1 MNTADASWWMM
12 KSSRRLKATDASA
25 KNCFGRGVKAGLS
38 LLFFLPLPRVSIA
51 GMKKLICIILLLA
64 GSVVQA
70 QYTCSEGCAQAHNL
84 ITALRFNEARELIS
98 KEKATDPENLIP
110 VLLENYIDFL
120 TIIVGEDEKVFD
132 SLARQRAA
140 RLSLL
145 TAGDPNSPW
154 YRASIARVN
163 MQWAFARVKFGQYL
177 TAAMEIRKAYRLL
190 EENSREYPA
199 FPPDQIGLGLMH
211 ALIGSIPDNQQWI
224 AEIFSMQG
232 SIGQG
237 RKELM
242 DVLENAGSS
251 DFSYLREEALFFL
264 SFIDLNL
271 QADRN
276 NADALLPY
284 YDDASPGNLLLVF
297 SKSRILMQCG
307 MNDEAIVLLTNAPRG
322 REYFPFYY
330 LDYLAGLA
338 KLNRLDE
345 DAGAYLLRFLVNF
358 RGQSYVKSG
367 YQKLA
372 WHHLL
377 QGDEARY
384 RDYIAKALLYGDE
397 LTDGD
402 KLARDEAESG
412 IIPNVCLLKARLLFD
427 GGYYAAA
434 ANILQQH
441 DCSLITARDSIEFL
455 YRNGRI
461 AHAMN
466 LYDEALEWYAKTI
479 GAGREEVWYF
489 AANAALLSGNIF
501 EMRGDHEGAR
511 THYRLAAR
519 MKNKEYATSIKQ
531 KAKAGIN
538 RISGREE
545 TDK

>member
-1 MNTADASWWMM
+1 M
-12 KSSRRLKATDASA
+12 K
-25 KNCFGRGVKAGLS
+25 NLS
-38 LLFFLPLPRVSIA
+38 F
-51 GMKKLICIILLLA
+51 IILLLA

-70 QYTCSEGCAQAHNL
+70 QYTCSEGCAQAHSL
-84 ITALRFNEARELIS
+84 ITALRFNEANELIRT
-98 KEKATDPENLIP
+98 EKAADPENLIP

-132 SLARQRAA
+132 SLARQRSA
-140 RLSLL
+140 RLKLL
-145 TAGDPNSPW
+145 VAGDQSSPW

-177 TAAMEIRKAYRLL
+177 TAALEIRKAYRLL
-190 EENSREYPA
+190 EENSREYPG
-199 FPPDQIGLGLMH
+199 FPPDQVGLGLMH
-211 ALIGSIPDNQQWI
+211 ALIGSIPDNQRWI
-224 AEIFSMQG
+224 ADIFSMQG

-237 RKELM
+237 REKLM
-242 DVLENAGSS
+242 DVLENTGSN
-251 DFSYLREEALFFL
+251 DFSYLHGEALFFL

-284 YDDASPGNLLLVF
+284 YDDAGPDNLLLVF
-297 SKSRILMQCG
+297 SKARILMQCG
-307 MNDEAIVLLTNAPRG
+307 MNDEAIALLTHSPRG
-322 REYFPFYY
+322 KEYFPFYY

-345 DAGAYLLRFLVNF
+345 DAGSYLLRFLVNF
-358 RGQSYVKSG
+358 RGKSYVKSG

-377 QGDEARY
+377 QGDEGRY
-384 RDYIAKALLYGDE
+384 RDYIGKALLYGDE

-402 KLARDEAESG
+402 KLARAEAESG

-441 DCSLITARDSIEFL
+441 DCCLISARDSMEFL

-466 LYDEALEWYAKTI
+466 LYDEALLWYGMAI
-479 GAGREEVWYF
+479 EAGREEIWYF

-501 EMRGDHEGAR
+501 ELLGDYEEAR
-511 THYRLAAR
+511 IHYRLATR

-538 RISGREE
+538 RIDEAE
-545 TDK
+545 AADN